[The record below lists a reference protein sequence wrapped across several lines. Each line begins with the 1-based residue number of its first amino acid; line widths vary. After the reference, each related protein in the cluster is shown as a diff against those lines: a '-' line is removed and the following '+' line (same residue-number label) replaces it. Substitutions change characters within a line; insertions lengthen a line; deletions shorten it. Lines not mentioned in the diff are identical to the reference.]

1 MEERPVSCAKIGLL
15 MTTSQYLAL
24 LRGINVGGKNIIK
37 MAELKA
43 CFEANGFDNVA
54 TYIQSG
60 NVLFSAPESDPA
72 SLTGQIETALST
84 TFQPY
89 EARIVVC
96 AAEKLAEIARSAP
109 PGFGSQ
115 PDEYRYDVIFL
126 RPPLAADEAI
136 QRLSPRPGVDEMFAG
151 PDVLYFSRLI
161 ARDSQSRLTRII
173 ALPIYPEITIRN
185 WNTTCKLQALL
196 AARGQ
201 GIRKT

>member
-1 MEERPVSCAKIGLL
+1 MN
-15 MTTSQYLAL
+15 TQYLAL

-60 NVLFSAPESDPA
+60 NVLFSAPGSDPA
-72 SLTGQIETALST
+72 SLTGQIEATLSI

-96 AAEKLAEIARSAP
+96 AAEKLTEIVRSAP
-109 PGFGSQ
+109 SGFGSQ

-126 RPPLAADEAI
+126 RPPLAAEQAI
-136 QRLSPRPGVDEMFAG
+136 QHLSARPGVDEMFAG

-161 ARDSQSRLTRII
+161 ARASQSRLTRII
-173 ALPIYPEITIRN
+173 ASPIYPEITTRN
-185 WNTTCKLQALL
+185 WNTTRKLHSLL
-196 AARGQ
+196 AARAQ

>member
-1 MEERPVSCAKIGLL
+1 
-15 MTTSQYLAL
+15 MTTQYLAL

-43 CFEANGFDNVA
+43 CFEASGFDNVA

-60 NVLFSAPESDPA
+60 NVLFSVPGSDPA
-72 SLTGQIETALST
+72 SLTGQIEATVSI

-96 AAEKLAEIARSAP
+96 AAEKLTQIVRSAP

-115 PDEYRYDVIFL
+115 PNEYRYDVIFL
-126 RPPLAADEAI
+126 RPPLAAEQAI
-136 QRLSPRPGVDEMFAG
+136 QHLSAQPGVDEMFTG

-161 ARDSQSRLTRII
+161 AQASQSRLARII
-173 ALPIYPEITIRN
+173 ASPIYPEITIRN
-185 WNTTCKLQALL
+185 WNTTCKLQSLL
-196 AARGQ
+196 AARAQ
-201 GIRKT
+201 GIGKT

>member
-1 MEERPVSCAKIGLL
+1 MEARLVSCAKIGLL
-15 MTTSQYLAL
+15 MTTQYLAL

-43 CFEANGFDNVA
+43 CFEASGFGNVA

-60 NVLFSAPESDPA
+60 NVLFSAPGSDPA
-72 SLTGQIETALST
+72 SLTGQIEAALST

-96 AAEKLAEIARSAP
+96 AAEKLTEIVRSAP

-115 PDEYRYDVIFL
+115 PDEYRCDVIFL

-136 QRLSPRPGVDEMFAG
+136 QHLSARPGVDEMFTG

-161 ARDSQSRLTRII
+161 ARASQSRLTRII
-173 ALPIYPEITIRN
+173 ASPIYPEITIRN
-185 WNTTCKLQALL
+185 WNTSCKLQALL
-196 AARGQ
+196 AARAQ

>member
-1 MEERPVSCAKIGLL
+1 MTF
-15 MTTSQYLAL
+15 MTTQYLAL

-60 NVLFSAPESDPA
+60 NVLFSAPGSDPA

-96 AAEKLAEIARSAP
+96 AAEKLTEIVRSAP
-109 PGFGSQ
+109 SGFGSQ

-126 RPPLAADEAI
+126 RPPLAAEQAI
-136 QRLSPRPGVDEMFAG
+136 QHLSARPGVDEMFAG

-161 ARDSQSRLTRII
+161 ARASQSRLTRII
-173 ALPIYPEITIRN
+173 ASPIYPEITIRN
-185 WNTTCKLQALL
+185 WNTTCKLQSLL
-196 AARGQ
+196 AARAQ